1 LGEFNGPGAIRAN
14 YPIPP
19 QCKLSYFEV
28 DIIDE
33 GKNKLIE
40 IGFCEKEFS
49 LNSMPGF
56 DHGSWGYHGNNGQLY
71 CFPGRGNP
79 YGPSFST
86 GDTIG
91 CCLNFKNNTAFY
103 TKNGINLGSYCQA
116 F

>member
-1 LGEFNGPGAIRAN
+1 RAN

-19 QCKLSYFEV
+19 QCKLFYFEV

-49 LNSMPGF
+49 LNSMPGL
-56 DHGSWGYHGNNGQLY
+56 DYGSWGYHGENGNLNY
-71 CFPGRGNP
+71 ISERSAP
-79 YGPSFST
+79 YGISFST

-91 CCLNFKNNTAFY
+91 CC
-103 TKNGINLGSYCQA
+103 
-116 F
+116 